1 MSFSRT
7 PLQMAGDFF
16 KEYALYFVFVI
27 LLAVIIT
34 QDSTFLNITNL
45 SNILT
50 QSSVRMIIALGV
62 AGVIVTRGTDL
73 SVGRQVGLAAVVA
86 ATMLQAVDN
95 VNKVFPEMGVMPI
108 PVVILLVCAI
118 GALIGLLNGIIVAIL
133 NVTPFIATLGMQFVS
148 LGLCAVIAQVQ
159 TQTYPSLVSPDGWFK
174 KVLYKANSLP
184 VGIIWLAAFFA
195 LAWFIL
201 KRTKLGRYT
210 YAIGSNEEAVELS
223 GVMVSTWKFWV
234 YVLNGFFCGLAGIIY
249 AATFSSITPQTGN
262 GQEMYAIA
270 ACVIGGTS
278 LAGGIGS
285 LWGTILGVFV
295 ICVLKTGLLSMQL
308 PVQWQQVLIGVVVLL
323 AVLMDVIRTRRA
335 KKV

>member
-1 MSFSRT
+1 MNIPAVKSALSGRLSPQAT
-7 PLQMAGDFF
+7 QQLMALA
-16 KEYALYFVFVI
+16 ALVI
-27 LLAVIIT
+27 LYVYFAIFGRRFLSPSTFVSILDSSYYIGFLAIGMTFVIIT
-34 QDSTFLNITNL
+34 AGIDL
-45 SNILT
+45 SSGT
-50 QSSVRMIIALGV
+50 VMVGSALVGGV
-62 AGVIVTRGTDL
+62 AYNVWHLPI
-73 SVGRQVGLAAVVA
+73 AVS
-86 ATMLQAVDN
+86 
-95 VNKVFPEMGVMPI
+95 
-108 PVVILLVCAI
+108 LLVV
-118 GALIGLLNGIIVAIL
+118 LLTGVLFGVGNGVL
-133 NVTPFIATLGMQFVS
+133 VGFLHLPPFIATLGMQFVS

-174 KVLYKANSLP
+174 KVLYKANSFP

-195 LAWFIL
+195 VAWFIL

-278 LAGGIGS
+278 LAGGVGS
-285 LWGTILGVFV
+285 LWGTIIGVFV
-295 ICVLKTGLLSMQL
+295 ISVLKTGLLSMGL
-308 PVQWQQVLIGVVVLL
+308 PVQWQQCLIGVVVVL
-323 AVLMDVIRTRRA
+323 AVLLDVIRSRRA
-335 KKV
+335 RRS